1 MSKSPTQPPPFLLTT
16 APGQRR
22 LRIDRYLQQ
31 VLPSISRHKV
41 HELID
46 AGLVRV
52 DGEIRKKSFK
62 VGPNERIEILFRD
75 QPPSDV
81 LPERIP
87 LDIYYEDECLLV
99 VNKPQGMVTHPAH
112 GHFSGTLVNALL
124 YYLGR
129 DEGGGM
135 RDEKKILPGTG
146 DSIRPGI
153 VHRLD
158 KGTSGLLVVAKT
170 ELAHRRLTEQ
180 FAARTAKRMYK
191 ALVWGRFRKS
201 EGVIDAPVGRHP
213 GDRKR
218 FAVVRRGGKTAVT
231 TYRVEETF
239 RDTTLLSLRL
249 GTGRTHQIRTH
260 LEHEGHPVF
269 GDPLYGGRQ
278 KRITGMPGAR
288 RKFYTEL
295 LEPLPD
301 VALHAQMLG
310 FRHPLTGKELEFSA
324 PLPKNVAN
332 LLNLLRKDALR
343 GLDIV
348 A

>member
-1 MSKSPTQPPPFLLTT
+1 MSKSPVQPKPFLLTT
-16 APGQRR
+16 APGQQR

-52 DGEIRKKSFK
+52 EGEIPKKSHK
-62 VGPNERIEILFRD
+62 VGPGQRIEIFFRD

-81 LPERIP
+81 LAERIP
-87 LDIYYEDECLLV
+87 LDIYYEDESLLV

-124 YYLGR
+124 YHLGR

-135 RDEKKILPGTG
+135 RDEERTLPGTG
-146 DSIRPGI
+146 TTIRPGI

-170 ELAHRRLTEQ
+170 EQAQRHLSEQ
-180 FAARTAKRMYK
+180 FAARTAKRVYK
-191 ALVWGRFRKS
+191 SLVWGRFKAAT
-201 EGVIDAPVGRHP
+201 GVIDAPVGRHP

-218 FAVVRRGGKTAVT
+218 FAVVRRGGKTAIT
-231 TYRVEETF
+231 TYRVDETF
-239 RDTTLLSLRL
+239 RDTSLLSLRL

-269 GDPLYGGRQ
+269 GDPMYGGRQ
-278 KRITGMPGAR
+278 KRIAGMPGAR

-295 LEPLPD
+295 LEQLGD
-301 VALHAQMLG
+301 VALHAEVLG
-310 FRHPLTGKELEFSA
+310 FIHPVSGRELEFSA
-324 PLPKNVAN
+324 PLPQNVAN
-332 LLNLLRKDALR
+332 ALNLLREDAVR

-348 A
+348 E